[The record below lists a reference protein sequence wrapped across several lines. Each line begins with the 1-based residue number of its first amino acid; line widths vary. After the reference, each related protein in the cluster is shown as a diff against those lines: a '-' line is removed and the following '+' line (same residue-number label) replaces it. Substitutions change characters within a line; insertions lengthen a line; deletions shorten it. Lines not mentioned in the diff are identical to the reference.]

1 VERSKVPSWRCWTG
15 MERGASSDLK
25 TAAKPVRAGTRA
37 DSTEW
42 KAGERL
48 GIIEGVRMRTEGNGW
63 GVCDDVDE

>member
-1 VERSKVPSWRCWTG
+1 

-25 TAAKPVRAGTRA
+25 TAVNPVSAGTRA

-48 GIIEGVRMRTEGNGW
+48 GIIEGVRMRTEGDGW